1 MQLLLNEQIMSNIK
15 NALIP
20 FFFLTIHAHT
30 DGTVHM
36 DTTLSPT
43 SSVLILKS
51 FKKII
56 IYR

>member
-1 MQLLLNEQIMSNIK
+1 MYNIK

-20 FFFLTIHAHT
+20 FFFVTIHAHT
-30 DGTVHM
+30 DETVHM

-43 SSVLILKS
+43 FSVLILKG